1 MIKTA
6 RNKSRLFFKEN
17 PYVPKDRAKARAVAN
32 LANSAGCKL
41 IGPNTNHERDPF
53 ISGAKNMV
61 AISKSMIIP

>member
-53 ISGAKNMV
+53 YIGG
-61 AISKSMIIP
+61 

>member
-41 IGPNTNHERDPF
+41 IGPQHQPRTGPF
-53 ISGAKNMV
+53 YIGG
-61 AISKSMIIP
+61 